1 MKPFYACKGISNFQT
16 CKIITIFFRKNI
28 FQISFYTERE
38 STISKKASKN

>member
-1 MKPFYACKGISNFQT
+1 MKPFCACKGISNFQT
-16 CKIITIFFRKNI
+16 CKIITIFFEKNI